1 MSRMDWWVMDRRTDC
16 CCVRLVRRVRR
27 EVCSS
32 DFMLIGVIL
41 GAGAGRLSWQWAID
55 NPPVLEEE
63 QSFSR
68 NIHWIRYFLS
78 RIIKMLSFSFVIL
91 AFLARFI

>member
-1 MSRMDWWVMDRRTDC
+1 LLLCAACATGEEGGLFVGFH
-16 CCVRLVRRVRR
+16 VN
-27 EVCSS
+27 
-32 DFMLIGVIL
+32 GVIL